1 MRKTDTEGSDIGIL
15 IEEPAK
21 QEYVELDS
29 PTESKTREEMLV
41 NTYFQLNIE
50 IAQLELDIITI
61 NYEESKKYNSRNTY
75 HFQEEIEWRTEALIK
90 TKDAKEK
97 RKLPLLQDSRL
108 LYGRSTM
115 EQSID
120 DPKYLREFE
129 ELLSGL
135 KATKENLIR
144 KIEELKQRRIQQ
156 EQYTQAE
163 QQKKIAKEL
172 EESIDA
178 DKLHGICTGNM
189 IILRDKMQALV
200 ENIANET
207 SRFAFRRL
215 KRDKSVIERSLK
227 ELEKLSNN
235 LQSPDSQIRTESLKQ
250 LQSFSLEWRYEQND
264 KAIMSKTDFNSEF
277 TSPISESVTPISEV
291 KTVRMYLWYKDIL
304 KDLRRKLAE
313 ISSIHI
319 YTKKDIQKMKS
330 ELDSIL
336 QRTER
341 FTTNYPTEIK

>member
-144 KIEELKQRRIQQ
+144 KIEELK
-156 EQYTQAE
+156 
-163 QQKKIAKEL
+163 
-172 EESIDA
+172 
-178 DKLHGICTGNM
+178 
-189 IILRDKMQALV
+189 
-200 ENIANET
+200 T
-207 SRFAFRRL
+207 ST
-215 KRDKSVIERSLK
+215 K
-227 ELEKLSNN
+227 
-235 LQSPDSQIRTESLKQ
+235 
-250 LQSFSLEWRYEQND
+250 
-264 KAIMSKTDFNSEF
+264 SKTN
-277 TSPISESVTPISEV
+277 
-291 KTVRMYLWYKDIL
+291 
-304 KDLRRKLAE
+304 
-313 ISSIHI
+313 
-319 YTKKDIQKMKS
+319 
-330 ELDSIL
+330 
-336 QRTER
+336 
-341 FTTNYPTEIK
+341 

>member
-1 MRKTDTEGSDIGIL
+1 
-15 IEEPAK
+15 
-21 QEYVELDS
+21 
-29 PTESKTREEMLV
+29 
-41 NTYFQLNIE
+41 
-50 IAQLELDIITI
+50 
-61 NYEESKKYNSRNTY
+61 
-75 HFQEEIEWRTEALIK
+75 
-90 TKDAKEK
+90 
-97 RKLPLLQDSRL
+97 
-108 LYGRSTM
+108 
-115 EQSID
+115 
-120 DPKYLREFE
+120 
-129 ELLSGL
+129 LS
-135 KATKENLIR
+135 
-144 KIEELKQRRIQQ
+144 
-156 EQYTQAE
+156 
-163 QQKKIAKEL
+163 
-172 EESIDA
+172 
-178 DKLHGICTGNM
+178 
-189 IILRDKMQALV
+189 
-200 ENIANET
+200 NET